1 MSNNVLRF
9 NTESAIYEREIPFDG
24 RDENGKDVVIY
35 TAKIIMTTTDMEKM
49 MVYKM
54 TNPPTDEDVM
64 QILRFLFKDDLPKIM
79 KIFKDMSITEAGQY
93 ARLSRLMKLVYNDLL
108 EFQKKTTKSKQSM
121 INRQQRRARK

>member
-1 MSNNVLRF
+1 MT
-9 NTESAIYEREIPFDG
+9 TEVSR
-24 RDENGKDVVIY
+24 
-35 TAKIIMTTTDMEKM
+35 IIMTTTDMEKM

-108 EFQKKTTKSKQSM
+108 EFQKKTTKKKQSM
-121 INRQQRRARK
+121 INRQQRRAKK